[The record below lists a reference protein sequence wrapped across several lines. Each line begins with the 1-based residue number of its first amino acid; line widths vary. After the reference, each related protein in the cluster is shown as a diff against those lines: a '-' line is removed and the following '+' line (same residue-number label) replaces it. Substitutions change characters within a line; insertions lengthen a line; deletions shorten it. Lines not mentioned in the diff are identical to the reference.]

1 MDNWLKLSHRHHS
14 GRLRPHEH
22 TSYALLAVLLFI
34 VGISLTAYSVKA
46 GNLTWTRPGPAAGSI
61 GITGTMP
68 GKPPTQGAVIT
79 APSNGQHFTTSP
91 VLIKGTCPANTLVE
105 IFKNDIFAGST
116 VCTDKGAFEIDIDL
130 IIGQN
135 AIVAKVYDA
144 LNQAGPDSPTVTI
157 AYDASLPNA
166 SGQRSLDFGGDQML
180 VLTDAVFRGNFPG
193 QEMTIPVRIVG
204 GTAPYAVNVE
214 WGDLKNNLISRGD
227 SIEFRTPHTYAKA
240 GIYQL
245 GVQATDT
252 NGRVAFLTVAA
263 IINGQVDPVATTT
276 TATASTQSKL
286 LALWPLYT
294 AAVAMVISFWLG
306 EKREK
311 HDLAA
316 HGQLLTP

>member
-116 VCTDKGAFEIDIDL
+116 VCTDKGVFEIDIDL

-180 VLTDAVFRGNFPG
+180 VLTDAVFRGSFPG
-193 QEMTIPVRIVG
+193 QEMAIPVRIVG

-227 SIEFRTPHTYAKA
+227 NIEFRTPHTYAKA

-245 GVQATDT
+245 GVQATDAH
-252 NGRVAFLTVAA
+252 GRVAFLTVAA
-263 IINGQVDPVATTT
+263 VINGQVDPVATTT
-276 TATASTQSKL
+276 TATASIQSKL

>member
-1 MDNWLKLSHRHHS
+1 
-14 GRLRPHEH
+14 
-22 TSYALLAVLLFI
+22 VLLFI

-46 GNLTWTRPGPAAGSI
+46 GDLTWTRPGPSAGSI
-61 GITGTMP
+61 GITGIMP

-79 APSNGQHFTTSP
+79 SPSNGQRFTTSP
-91 VLIKGTCPANTLVE
+91 VPITGTCPANTLVE
-105 IFKNDIFAGST
+105 LFKNDIFAGST
-116 VCTDKGAFEIDIDL
+116 ACSDKGTFEVDIDL

-135 AIVAKVYDA
+135 VMIARVYDA
-144 LNQAGPDSPTVTI
+144 LNQAGPDSPAVTVS
-157 AYDASLPNA
+157 YDASLPTA

-227 SIEFRTPHTYAKA
+227 NLEFRTPHTYAKA

-245 GVQATDT
+245 GVQATDSK
-252 NGRVAFLTVAA
+252 GRVAFLTVAS
-263 IINGQVDPVATTT
+263 IINGQVDPVSSGTPTVS
-276 TATASTQSKL
+276 STQSKI

-311 HDLAA
+311 RDLAN
-316 HGQLLTP
+316 HGQLLSV